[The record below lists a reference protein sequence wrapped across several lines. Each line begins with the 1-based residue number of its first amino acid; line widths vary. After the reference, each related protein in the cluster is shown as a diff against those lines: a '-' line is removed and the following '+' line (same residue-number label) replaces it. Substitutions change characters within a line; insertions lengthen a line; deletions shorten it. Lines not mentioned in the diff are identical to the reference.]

1 MVENASDDDYDDDEY
16 GQRIKGAAVFI
27 ICSGGRYWDFSSH
40 VDYNDFD
47 VVYEVLDEDTGDFDS
62 TTVTFNYR
70 KWDVCYQYDPNTGS
84 SYATCIGETATLHF
98 NTPDPAFPTPN

>member
-1 MVENASDDDYDDDEY
+1 MKNMMIPHTLGKEARAQQYLLFVAVEDI
-16 GQRIKGAAVFI
+16 GT
-27 ICSGGRYWDFSSH
+27 FSSH

-70 KWDVCYQYDPNTGS
+70 KWDVCYP
-84 SYATCIGETATLHF
+84 I
-98 NTPDPAFPTPN
+98 